1 MYRVQLDHFEG
12 PLDLLLFFVRRDEL
26 DVHDIP
32 VARIAD
38 EYLEAVRTLE
48 RVDLDAAADFVYTA
62 ALLIQIKARMLLPRP
77 ELDDDGEP
85 IDPRQEL
92 VDRLL
97 EYVRY
102 KEAAGHLE
110 GRFEAR
116 RRLFTRGEA
125 SAEHDRLAPPPEVA
139 VRATVFDLVKALG
152 AALDRAAAAPP
163 PTHDVERETFAV
175 DVQRAWVLER
185 VGRAGRGANRRG
197 GASFQSLVAGR
208 SKAFVITTFLA
219 VLDLAQR
226 QAIRVVFGLRPED
239 FALEPAPPADG
250 GGVGETPADAAPPV
264 LADPEP

>member
-48 RVDLDAAADFVYTA
+48 AVDLDAAADFVYTA

-77 ELDDDGEP
+77 ELDDEGEP

-116 RRLFTRGEA
+116 QRLFTRGEA
-125 SAEHDRLAPPPEVA
+125 SSEADRVAPAEVP
-139 VRATVFDLVKALG
+139 VRASVFDLVKALG

-163 PTHDVERETFAV
+163 AVHAVERETFAV
-175 DVQRAWVLER
+175 DVQRAWVLDH
-185 VGRAGRGANRRG
+185 VGGAGRGG
-197 GASFQSLVAGR
+197 TSFRALVARR

-226 QAIRVVFGLRPED
+226 QAVRVVFGLSPED
-239 FALEPAPPADG
+239 FALEPAAPPDAAPPEPAAE
-250 GGVGETPADAAPPV
+250 GGVGEAAPPQTV
-264 LADPEP
+264 AAR

>member
-1 MYRVQLDHFEG
+1 MYRVRLDQFEG

-38 EYLEAVRTLE
+38 EYLEVVRTIE
-48 RVDLDAAADFVYTA
+48 QVDLDAAADFVYTA

-77 ELDDDGEP
+77 ELDEDGEP

-92 VDRLL
+92 VERLL

-116 RRLFTRGEA
+116 RRLYTRGEA
-125 SAEHDRLAPPPEVA
+125 SAEHERLAPAPEVA
-139 VRATVFDLVKALG
+139 VRASVFDLVKALG
-152 AALDRAAAAPP
+152 TAIDRAAAR
-163 PTHDVERETFAV
+163 VEPERHTVGAETFSV
-175 DVQRAWVLER
+175 DTQRTWVLGQ
-185 VGRAGRGANRRG
+185 VGRG
-197 GASFQSLVAGR
+197 GVSFQALVGGR
-208 SKAFVITTFLA
+208 TKGFVIATFLA

-226 QAIRVVFGLRPED
+226 QAVRVVFGLRPED
-239 FALEPAPPADG
+239 FALEPA
-250 GGVGETPADAAPPV
+250 APPV
-264 LADPEP
+264 DAEPSTVSSRAA

>member
-38 EYLEAVRTLE
+38 EYLEVVRTLE
-48 RVDLDAAADFVYTA
+48 HVDLDAAADFVYTA

-77 ELDDDGEP
+77 DLDEDGEP
-85 IDPRQEL
+85 VDPRKEL

-116 RRLFTRGEA
+116 RQLYTRGEA
-125 SAEHDRLAPPPEVA
+125 SAEHDRLAPPPEVT

-152 AALDRAAAAPP
+152 TALDRVATAPP
-163 PTHDVERETFAV
+163 VVHAAERETFAV

-185 VGRAGRGANRRG
+185 VGRG
-197 GASFQSLVAGR
+197 GASFQDLVAHR

-226 QAIRVVFGLRPED
+226 QAVRLVFGLSPED
-239 FALEPAPPADG
+239 FALEPAAA
-250 GGVGETPADAAPPV
+250 GVAAPP
-264 LADPEP
+264 AA

>member
-1 MYRVQLDHFEG
+1 MHRVQLDHFEG

-102 KEAAGHLE
+102 KEAAGALE

-116 RRLFTRGEA
+116 RRLYTRGEA
-125 SAEHDRLAPPPEVA
+125 SAEAGRAEPAEAA
-139 VRATVFDLVKALG
+139 VRASVFDLVKALG
-152 AALDRAAAAPP
+152 AVLDRAAAAPP
-163 PTHDVERETFAV
+163 PTHAVERETFAV
-175 DVQRAWVLER
+175 DVQRAWVLDR
-185 VGRAGRGANRRG
+185 VGRAGRGG
-197 GASFQSLVAGR
+197 VSFADLMARR

-226 QAIRVVFGLRPED
+226 QAVRLVFGLDPED
-239 FALEPAPPADG
+239 FALAPAAPPETDG
-250 GGVGETPADAAPPV
+250 GGRGAEDAAPAV
-264 LADPEP
+264 ADVALAVPEN